1 MDKEVDFEVEFS
13 EAEKDVYVM
22 TSAETVEKSLRSAL
36 EKYDPENKTYSTI
49 LGGSSSSSSTTTL
62 DRLSELADGAQND
75 LTKITELNGIIS
87 KYVVLDEAIG
97 MVATTIWSN
106 VNTDMR
112 LSYRNFG
119 TQKKKNNTLE
129 KAKALINNFNQQIN
143 VRDFIRNAILTA
155 WLEGTYIST
164 IRHDGQNNWVL
175 DQYPLGIAE
184 LAQYTQNG
192 QPIVQINMEKLKTAL
207 QKTVLKN
214 RKGKALYF
222 ENTLKEIEA
231 SFGKVVVDA
240 YKAGDSYCRLDTDY
254 TGVIRVNNFN
264 KLYGVSPI
272 MRALP
277 SAVALE
283 KLRAADMSLANQKS
297 KVIIH
302 QKLRKE
308 MLDKIKDS
316 KQYENL
322 AWAHNNLLK
331 AFKQNT
337 VIVSTPPYVEEIS
350 YVVKKNT
357 EEISSSTMDSYTR
370 KILSSLGVQFLSG
383 LDDISAAVAK
393 ISYTVLLNVINA
405 IGESVEHVLYN
416 YYRTVLRENGI
427 SSEYVPSV
435 KIIDTE
441 LLDADARANLAK
453 LLYSTLGASRETT
466 FEVLGYDI
474 TEETSRRQK
483 ENEDG
488 LDEVFKPY
496 AISYT
501 TSGDSDS
508 GGGRPEDNDSND
520 PDKQIEDQI
529 NRE

>member
-1 MDKEVDFEVEFS
+1 MDEKLDFTVEIS
-13 EAEKDVYVM
+13 GVGNDTYIM
-22 TSAETVEKSLRSAL
+22 TSAESVERSLAKAYA
-36 EKYDPENKTYSTI
+36 EYDPENKMYSSILNDTSTNPTI
-49 LGGSSSSSSTTTL
+49 TL
-62 DRLSELADGAQND
+62 DRISELANGAQSD
-75 LTKITELNGIIS
+75 LTKVTEINNIIS

-97 MVATTIWSN
+97 MVATTIWAN
-106 VNTDMR
+106 VNTDIR
-112 LSYRNFG
+112 LSYRDFS
-119 TQKKKNNTLE
+119 TQKKKNNILE
-129 KAKALINNFNQQIN
+129 KAKVIIDDFNNQIN
-143 VRDFIRNAILTA
+143 VRDFIRTAILTT

-164 IRHDGQNNWVL
+164 IRTDGNNTWVL

-192 QPIVQINMEKLKTAL
+192 QPIVQINMENLKTAL

-214 RKGKALYF
+214 RRGKALYF

-231 SFGKVVVDA
+231 SFGKPIVEA
-240 YKAGDSYCRLDTDY
+240 YKAKDSYCRLDTDY
-254 TGVIRVNNFN
+254 TGVVRVNSFN

-272 MRALP
+272 VRALP
-277 SAVALE
+277 SAIALE
-283 KLRAADMSLANQKS
+283 RLRSADMALANQKS

-308 MLDKIKDS
+308 MLDEHKDS
-316 KQYENL
+316 KMYEGL
-322 AWAHNNLLK
+322 SWAHNNLLK

-337 VIVSTPPYVEEIS
+337 VIVSTPPYVEDIS

-405 IGESVEHVLYN
+405 IGESVERVLYN

-427 SSEYVPSV
+427 GSDYAPTVR
-435 KIIDTE
+435 IIDTE

-453 LLYSTLGASRETT
+453 LLYSTLGASRETV
-466 FEVLGYDI
+466 FEVLGYDVS
-474 TEETSRRQK
+474 EEATRREK
-483 ENEDG
+483 ENNESYD
-488 LDEVFKPY
+488 DIFRPY

-501 TSGDSDS
+501 TSGDSGDS
-508 GGGRPEDNDSND
+508 GRPADGDSND
-520 PDKQIEDQI
+520 PDKQIEDKI

>member
-1 MDKEVDFEVEFS
+1 MDEKKIDFEVEFS
-13 EAEKDVYVM
+13 QVDNETFIM
-22 TSAETVEKSLRSAL
+22 TSAENVEKSLQLAL
-36 EKYDPENKTYSTI
+36 SQYDPENKMYSAVLTESAS
-49 LGGSSSSSSTTTL
+49 GSTTTL
-62 DRLSELADGAQND
+62 ERLSELASGAQSD
-75 LTKITELNGIIS
+75 LTKITEINGIIS

-129 KAKALINNFNQQIN
+129 KAKSLINDFNNQIN
-143 VRDFIRNAILTA
+143 VRDFIRSAILTT

-164 IRHDGQNNWVL
+164 IRSDGNNNWVL

-192 QPIVQINMEKLKTAL
+192 QPIVQINMEKLKSAL
-207 QKTVLKN
+207 QKTILKN
-214 RKGKALYF
+214 RRGKALYF

-231 SFGKVVVDA
+231 SFGKEVVEA
-240 YKAGDSYCRLDTDY
+240 YKANDNYCRLDTDY
-254 TGVIRVNNFN
+254 TGVVRVNNFN
-264 KLYGVSPI
+264 KLYGISPI

-277 SAVALE
+277 SAIALE
-283 KLRAADMSLANQKS
+283 KLRSADMALANQKS

-308 MLDKIKDS
+308 LLEKVKDG
-316 KQYENL
+316 KWYEHL
-322 AWAHNNLLK
+322 AWSHNNLMK

-350 YVVKKNT
+350 YVVKKTT
-357 EEISSSTMDSYTR
+357 EEISSESMDSYTR

-405 IGESVEHVLYN
+405 IGESVERVLYN

-427 SSEYVPSV
+427 GSEYVPSV
-435 KIIDTE
+435 RIIDTE

-474 TEETSRRQK
+474 TEETSRREK
-483 ENEDG
+483 ENSEG
-488 LDEVFKPY
+488 YDEIFRPY

-501 TSGDSDS
+501 TSGDSE
-508 GGGRPEDNDSND
+508 GEGGRPADKDSND
-520 PDKQIEDQI
+520 PDKQIEDNI